1 MTAPTRIPIALT
13 IAGSDP
19 SGGAGIQADLKTFSA
34 LRVYG
39 AAVITALT
47 AQNTRTVR
55 AIHDPPLDFILAQ
68 LDTVLADV
76 VVDAVK
82 VGMLSRPEAITVVA
96 RRLRAWPTL
105 PLVLDPVMVAKSG
118 APLLRPEAA
127 AALRQEL
134 MPLARV
140 VTPNLPEA
148 AVLLGERQEAVLEH
162 REEACRRI
170 LQLGARAVV
179 LKGGHAG
186 GPESED
192 LLMGEGVD
200 GLVRLTAPRVATKNT
215 HGTGCTFAAAI
226 TAGLAQGLG
235 LTDAVKQAK
244 RYITGAIL
252 AADQLKVGQGHGPVH
267 HFFDLW
273 K

>member
-1 MTAPTRIPIALT
+1 MPIPIALT

-55 AIHDPPLDFILAQ
+55 AIHDPPLDFIVAQ
-68 LDTVLADV
+68 LDTVLSDLAV
-76 VVDAVK
+76 AAVK
-82 VGMLSRPEAITVVA
+82 VGMLSRPEAITIVA
-96 RRLRAWPTL
+96 GRLRARPTL
-105 PLVLDPVMVAKSG
+105 PVVLDPVMVAKSG
-118 APLLRPEAA
+118 AALLRPEAA
-127 AALRQEL
+127 AALRAEL

-148 AVLLGERQEAVLEH
+148 AVLLGERQEAVLQH

-170 LQLGARAVV
+170 LALGARAVV
-179 LKGGHAG
+179 LKGGHAS
-186 GPESED
+186 GPQAED

-200 GLVRLTAPRVATKNT
+200 GLVRLSEPRVVTKNT

-226 TAGLAQGLG
+226 TAGLSQGLS
-235 LTDAVKQAK
+235 LTEAVTRAK
-244 RYITGAIL
+244 RYITGAIM
-252 AADQLKVGQGHGPVH
+252 AADQLHVGQGHGPVH